1 MNQPLLP
8 IADQEKIKVLSNMKI
23 QKIQYIRMVYT
34 NSESP
39 AKTEIIKNPE
49 AFRHAFTREQKKDG
63 KTVKM
68 FILQAREF

>member
-1 MNQPLLP
+1 
-8 IADQEKIKVLSNMKI
+8 MKM